1 MNADGKTAAL
11 ARLKSAEWLQSEGL
25 QAVFRLLDGAGG
37 KTRAV
42 GGAVRDTLLGLTTD
56 RDEVDLS
63 TEFTPDEVLQRAQDA
78 GFACIPTGAE
88 FGTVTV
94 LAGGRSFEVT
104 TLRED
109 VETDGRHAVV
119 RFGHDWRRDAE
130 RRDFTMNALY
140 SDPEGDLFDP
150 LDGLEDCL
158 AQRVRFIG
166 DPAERIA
173 EDRLRVFR
181 FFRFSASHG
190 GEHFDADGLA
200 AVTHVVGLD
209 QLSAERVG
217 AEMTRLLT
225 LRSCSRT
232 LEVMASCGVL
242 AFPRALIEEL
252 KRYEAKTEEP
262 SLEGRL
268 AVIGGGLGFERL
280 QEMWRLSRAQ
290 VRAAQEIWT
299 ASGDLAEGLPAQ
311 AKYRHPEHVFAAL
324 PVAAARKAWDRAAT
338 EAIRQRLTA
347 LKADPMPISAKDL
360 IARGM
365 SPGPELGATFQK
377 LEQAWIDSA
386 FSLSR
391 DDLLR
396 RIES

>member
-1 MNADGKTAAL
+1 MSALNSADAL
-11 ARLKSAEWLQSEGL
+11 ERLKSAQWLQSDGL

-37 KTRAV
+37 RTRAV
-42 GGAVRDTLLGLTTD
+42 GGAVRDTLLGLATG

-63 TEFTPDEVLQRAQDA
+63 TEFTPLEVQKRAQEA
-78 GFACIPTGAE
+78 GFSCIPTGID

-94 LAGGRSFEVT
+94 LSGGQSFEVT

-140 SDPEGDLFDP
+140 VGPDGELFDP
-150 LDGLEDCL
+150 LGGLEDCL
-158 AQRVRFIG
+158 ARRVCFIG
-166 DPAERIA
+166 DPAQRIA

-190 GEHFDADGLA
+190 GERFDAEGLA
-200 AVTHVVGLD
+200 AVGHVEGLER
-209 QLSAERVG
+209 LSAERVG
-217 AEMTRLLT
+217 AEMTRLLA
-225 LRSCSRT
+225 LRACART
-232 LEVMASCGVL
+232 VRAMAGCDVLEFPEALL
-242 AFPRALIEEL
+242 AGLQHYEAAAEAPRLEARLALI
-252 KRYEAKTEEP
+252 
-262 SLEGRL
+262 
-268 AVIGGGLGFERL
+268 GGETGFETL
-280 QEMWRLSRAQ
+280 QDMWRLSRSQ
-290 VRAAQEIWT
+290 MRAAQEIWA
-299 ASGDLAEGLPAQ
+299 ASGDLAEGHAAQ
-311 AKYRHPEHVFAAL
+311 AKYRHPDHVIEAL
-324 PVAAARKAWDRAAT
+324 PVAAARRAWNSAET
-338 EAIRQRLTA
+338 EAARQKLLSLRA
-347 LKADPMPISAKDL
+347 GPMPVAAKDL

-365 SPGPELGATFQK
+365 TPGPELGAMLQK

-391 DDLLR
+391 EDLLG